1 MIKVT
6 DIDLAFTKNYLR
18 VDHTDDD
25 QLIEL
30 IIVAAK
36 SFIQTYLNKKFTEFE
51 ELPDELTIPCLA
63 LASHWYE
70 RREIQTDKSAN
81 EVLYTFAGILDM
93 HRIFIGGE
101 LL

>member
-6 DIDLAFTKNYLR
+6 DIDLTFTKNYLR
-18 VDHTDDD
+18 VEHTDDD

-36 SFIQTYLNKKFTEFE
+36 SFIQSYLNKKFNEFE
-51 ELPDELTIPCLA
+51 ELPDELTVPYLA

-70 RREIQTDKSAN
+70 RREVQTDKSAN
-81 EVLYTFAGILDM
+81 ELLYTFAGILDM

>member
-6 DIDLAFTKNYLR
+6 DIDLVFAKNYLR

-30 IIVAAK
+30 IIVASK
-36 SFIQTYLNKKFTEFE
+36 SFIQSYLNKKFTEFD
-51 ELPDELTIPCLA
+51 ELPEELTIPCLA

-70 RREIQTDKSAN
+70 RREIQTNKSAN

-93 HRIFIGGE
+93 HRVFVGGE

>member
-1 MIKVT
+1 MIKV
-6 DIDLAFTKNYLR
+6 IDLDLEVTKNYLR
-18 VDHTDDD
+18 VEHEDDD

-30 IIVAAK
+30 ILSASK
-36 SFIQTYLNKKFTEFE
+36 SYLQSYLNQKFSEFE

-70 RREIQTDKSAN
+70 RREIQTDKRAN
-81 EVLYTFAGILDM
+81 EVLYTFSGILDM